1 MRTFYK
7 VLSALAAIFIL
18 ATMLSVTSYAK
29 EESATE
35 LYERDPDAFY
45 DKYMCVDE
53 EAKEQGLYSDANKSQ
68 NKKTGGSSSSSSNQ
82 SGSSGGGKGIVYDC
96 DELHVVGCPTDED
109 GYTKA
114 GDYGN
119 ID

>member
-18 ATMLSVTSYAK
+18 ATVLSVTSYAK

-68 NKKTGGSSSSSSNQ
+68 NKKLVAQ
-82 SGSSGGGKGIVYDC
+82 AH
-96 DELHVVGCPTDED
+96 LPQ
-109 GYTKA
+109 TKA
-114 GDYGN
+114 ALAAVGRASYMTAMSFT
-119 ID
+119 